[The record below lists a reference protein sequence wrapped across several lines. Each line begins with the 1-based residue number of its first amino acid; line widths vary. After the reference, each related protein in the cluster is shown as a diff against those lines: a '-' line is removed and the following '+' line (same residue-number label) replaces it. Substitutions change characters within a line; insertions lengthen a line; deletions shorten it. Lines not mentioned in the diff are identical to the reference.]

1 MLWPFW
7 GFYLNRFCLP
17 LEGTLRAMLPKQQ
30 TKDARYKPI
39 DTEKPY
45 TKKHLK
51 AGAQIIFTIFLA
63 FSWTDFAYFVRGRS
77 EPCEWNSKRK
87 MPDKSRKTV
96 RCYTNGQRLKNLAGC
111 SRTCLRNVP
120 FPEPAVKR
128 KALRTFP
135 LTPCNRIQGANLST
149 TWHIS
154 SKNKPCRTHDNHAQ
168 HSTLAVV
175 KADARQVDVSF

>member
-1 MLWPFW
+1 
-7 GFYLNRFCLP
+7 
-17 LEGTLRAMLPKQQ
+17 MLPKQQ

-39 DTEKPY
+39 ATEKPY

-51 AGAQIIFTIFLA
+51 AGAQITFTIFLA

-87 MPDKSRKTV
+87 MPDKNRKTV
-96 RCYTNGQRLKNLAGC
+96 RCYTNGLRLKNLVGC
-111 SRTCLRNVP
+111 FRTCLRNVP
-120 FPEPAVKR
+120 LPEPAVKR
-128 KALRTFP
+128 KHSAHSPYTLQPHTRRKP
-135 LTPCNRIQGANLST
+135 ST

-168 HSTLAVV
+168 HSTLAVA
-175 KADARQVDVSF
+175 KAEARQVDVSF